1 MESKDLNF
9 DALESIPSE
18 AMKEIHVTPVS
29 DDITK
34 GTETNAQSINEAAS
48 NGMDKNLWDTFS
60 PGGNNTI
67 NNGFNQGTQLNA
79 GSLINADIAISI
91 VNIVV
96 PVALVLLFKKTL
108 NRTVSK
114 NSFALT
120 AAEKDT
126 LKQPLQ
132 NYLNSINFQVQ
143 NPLNALLLV
152 AGMIYG
158 MKAVEVINEVPA
170 GKFPAS
176 NPPETKVDGSIK
188 KDNRG
193 RKAGTTKQV
202 IEARKRQSK

>member
-34 GTETNAQSINEAAS
+34 GTETNAQSINEAAY
-48 NGMDKNLWDTFS
+48 NGMDKNLWDTFN
-60 PGGNNTI
+60 PGGNN
-67 NNGFNQGTQLNA
+67 NGLNQGTQLNA
-79 GSLINADIAISI
+79 GSLINADMAISI
-91 VNIVV
+91 INIVV

-132 NYLNSINFQVQ
+132 NYLNSINFHVQ

-158 MKAVEVINEVPA
+158 MKAVEVINEVPQ
-170 GKFPAS
+170 GKFAPD
-176 NPPETKVDGSIK
+176 NPPANKTDGTPK

-202 IEARKRQSK
+202 IEERKRQSK